1 MIEPDRLLA
10 GLARTLEVTV
20 LPAVVGGFARG
31 QLHAVLDVLD
41 NLQGTTGW
49 GGFLLENEA
58 SSLSTLLT
66 EAAAGVDGELGAQ
79 LRAYEGLAAAPLAE
93 RLAEGRALVC
103 SLLESGLADSG
114 PLAAAV
120 DSHLA
125 NDAVFKAMALR
136 STRFAEISQG

>member
-10 GLARTLEVTV
+10 GLVRTLESTV
-20 LPAVVGGFARG
+20 LPAVAGGFARG

-41 NLQGTTGW
+41 NLQGATAW

-58 SSLSTLLT
+58 SSLSSLLAR
-66 EAAAGVDGELGAQ
+66 AAAEVGGELGARLEAYGQ
-79 LRAYEGLAAAPLAE
+79 LTTAPLVE
-93 RLAEGRALVC
+93 RLAEGRLLVC
-103 SLLESGLADSG
+103 SLLEGGHADSG
-114 PLAAAV
+114 ALAAAV